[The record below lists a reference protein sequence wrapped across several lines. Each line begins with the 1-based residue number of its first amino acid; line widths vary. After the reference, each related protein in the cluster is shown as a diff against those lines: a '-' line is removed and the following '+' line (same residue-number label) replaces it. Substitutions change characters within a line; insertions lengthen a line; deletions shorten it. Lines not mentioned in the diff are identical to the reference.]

1 MRLIREPDTGRRII
15 ATYAFDRQ
23 ISIPSPCH
31 IPDGERSH
39 DNDVSKG

>member
-1 MRLIREPDTGRRII
+1 MRLIRQTDSRRRII
-15 ATYAFDRQ
+15 VTYAFDRQ
-23 ISIPSPCH
+23 ISIPSSRK